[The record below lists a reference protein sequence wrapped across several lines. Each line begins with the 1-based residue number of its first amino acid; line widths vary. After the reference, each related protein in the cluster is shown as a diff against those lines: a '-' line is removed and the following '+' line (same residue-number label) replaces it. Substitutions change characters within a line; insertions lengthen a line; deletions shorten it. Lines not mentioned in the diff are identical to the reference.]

1 METVPATVEHW
12 GPVPATFPVRP
23 NYGTKSRSGPI
34 WLNNYRGSARAFA
47 SIVVRVLLAAS
58 ITEGYQ
64 GASKQNKAVVMF

>member
-1 METVPATVEHW
+1 MRLVLFVDAESTVVAIEP
-12 GPVPATFPVRP
+12 GL
-23 NYGTKSRSGPI
+23 KSRSGPI

-47 SIVVRVLLAAS
+47 SIVVRVLLAAA